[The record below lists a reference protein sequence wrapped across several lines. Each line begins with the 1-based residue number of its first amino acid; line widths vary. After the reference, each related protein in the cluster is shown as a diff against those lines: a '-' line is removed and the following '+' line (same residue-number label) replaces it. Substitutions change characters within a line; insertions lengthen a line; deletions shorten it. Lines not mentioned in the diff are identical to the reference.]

1 MIKKKNILITGGTG
15 YIGSCLFVFLKKK
28 FNVHIIDKAKKKKWQ
43 KITKKNFHKCD
54 ILNFKKMDKIIKHVQ
69 PSTIIH
75 LASLSTVNEKIKKKD
90 YFLNNVI
97 ATKNIIKIMKKNDIK
112 NIIYSSTAAVYKKKN
127 LRITENSKLK
137 PISKYGQTKLKSEE
151 LIKRSKL
158 NFIIFRFFNVTSAI
172 TQPMTGEFHNPE
184 THLVPTLINN
194 LFKNKVS
201 EIFGKD
207 YLTKDGTC
215 IRDYIHI
222 KDICRAIH
230 SGIIFLKKTKI
241 RSIINLGNGN
251 GNSNLDVIK
260 KISSVTNKTLK
271 FKFRKKRK
279 GDQPILVCNINKSK
293 KILKWMPK
301 YSSLKKMIKDEIIW
315 SNFLKNNNY
324 KRKFFKE

>member
-1 MIKKKNILITGGTG
+1 MKILITGSAG
-15 YIGSCLFVFLKKK
+15 YIGSCLFEYLKKK
-28 FNVHIIDKAKKKKWQ
+28 HNIFGTDKTIPKIKKQ
-43 KITKKNFHKCD
+43 KNFFLCNL
-54 ILNFKKMDKIIKHVQ
+54 LNFNKINKIIE
-69 PSTIIH
+69 TINPDLVIH
-75 LASLSTVNEKIKKKD
+75 LAAQSTVDFIDKKKE
-90 YFLNNVI
+90 YIKNNTYV
-97 ATKNIIKIMKKNDIK
+97 TRNIIKSIHKNKIK
-112 NIIYSSTAAVYKKKN
+112 HLIFSSTAAVYQRQN
-127 LRITENSKLK
+127 FRITENSRLK

-151 LIKRSKL
+151 LLKVSKL
-158 NFIIFRFFNVTSAI
+158 NYIIFRFFNVTSAI

-230 SGIIFLKKTKI
+230 RGIIFFKKKQI

-293 KILKWMPK
+293 KILKWTPK

-324 KRKFFKE
+324 KRKFLKE

>member
-1 MIKKKNILITGGTG
+1 MLKKKKILITGGTG
-15 YIGSCLFVFLKKK
+15 YIGSCLFVYLKKK
-28 FNVHIIDKAKKKKWQ
+28 FNVHIIDKAQKKKWQ
-43 KITKKNFHKCD
+43 KISKKNFHQCD
-54 ILNFKKMDKIIKHVQ
+54 ILNFEKIDKIIKYIQ
-69 PSTIIH
+69 PTTIIH

-90 YFLNNVI
+90 YFFNNVI
-97 ATKNIIKIMKKNDIK
+97 ATKNIIKVMKKNGIK
-112 NIIYSSTAAVYKKKN
+112 NIIYSSTAAVYQKKN
-127 LRITENSKLK
+127 FRITENSKLK
-137 PISKYGQTKLKSEE
+137 PISKYGETKLKSEE
-151 LIKRSKL
+151 LIQKSNL

-222 KDICRAIH
+222 KDICRAIYN
-230 SGIIFLKKTKI
+230 GIIFFKKKPI
-241 RSIINLGNGN
+241 KSIINLGNGN

-260 KISSVTNKTLK
+260 KISSITKKTLK

-293 KILKWMPK
+293 KILKWIPK
-301 YSSLKKMIKDEIIW
+301 YSSLKRMIKDEIIW
-315 SNFLKNNNY
+315 FNFLNKNSY
-324 KRKFFKE
+324 KRKFLKE

>member
-1 MIKKKNILITGGTG
+1 MKKKNILITGGTG

-28 FNVHIIDKAKKKKWQ
+28 FNVHIVDKAKKKKWQ
-43 KITKKNFHKCD
+43 KISKKNFHKCD
-54 ILNFKKMDKIIKHVQ
+54 ILNFKKIDKIIKYVQ
-69 PSTIIH
+69 PITIIH

-90 YFLNNVI
+90 YFLNNVV
-97 ATKNIIKIMKKNDIK
+97 ATKNLIKVMKKNGIK
-112 NIIYSSTAAVYKKKN
+112 NIIYSSTAAVYQKKN

-137 PISKYGQTKLKSEE
+137 PVSKYGQTKLKSEE
-151 LIKRSKL
+151 LIKKSKL

-230 SGIIFLKKTKI
+230 RGIIFFKKKQI

-293 KILKWMPK
+293 KVLKWTPK

-315 SNFLKNNNY
+315 SNFLKNNNF
-324 KRKFFKE
+324 RRNFLKE